1 MAVLAGANIIYGM
14 GMLESGMMF
23 DYGQLML
30 DAEIMR
36 MVSFVGRGIEVND
49 QTLALDEIKEVGHT
63 KDYMMMPLTMKH
75 MRESQSRPQFFDRSN
90 RNDWEDAGEPTCYN
104 GAVEKAR
111 DVLEH
116 HRPDPLSEK
125 IAKGLR
131 EIIIESEKEWGAI
144 PSNPDFEVGKGNLI
158 R

>member
-49 QTLALDEIKEVGHT
+49 QTLALDEIKDVGHT
-63 KDYMMMPLTMKH
+63 KDYMLMPLTIKH
-75 MRESQSRPQFFDRSN
+75 MRDLQSRPRFFDRSN
-90 RNDWEDAGEPTCYN
+90 RIGWEKAGEPNCYD

-116 HRPDPLSEK
+116 HIPDPLPDR
-125 IAKGLR
+125 IAKELR
-131 EIIIESEKEWGAI
+131 EIVVESEKEWGAV
-144 PSNPDFEVGKGNLI
+144 PSNPDFEVGKGYLI
-158 R
+158 K